1 MNYLPVSYHQDFYA
15 WAIYNAYLLKQGK
28 LSEIDVENLIEELEG
43 LAKRDRRTLLSRLA
57 VLLAHLL
64 KWQFEPQRRSKSWQ
78 RTLVEQRKQV
88 YQLLQD
94 SPSLKHQL
102 VASLADAYD
111 SALRQ
116 AADETGLDESN
127 FPVTC
132 PYTLTQ
138 ALDKEFYPE

>member
-1 MNYLPVSYHQDFYA
+1 MNYQPISYHQDFYA
-15 WAIYNAYLLKQGK
+15 WAIYNAYMLKQGK

-43 LAKRDRRTLLSRLA
+43 MAKRDRRTLLSRLA

-78 RTLVEQRKQV
+78 RTLIEERKQV
-88 YQLLQD
+88 HQLLQD

-102 VASLADAYD
+102 VESLADAYE

-116 AADETGLDESN
+116 AAEETGLDESN
-127 FPVTC
+127 FPCAC
-132 PYTLTQ
+132 PYTLAQ